1 MGVVIEK
8 MVSIKGLALLV
19 IVACAFTTQTAQAQ
33 REKPEDWDD
42 ALDGEWEA
50 PKEDEP
56 EAPPT
61 KEQYLSQDPDHW
73 ANNHETT
80 RLWEVIH
87 AGDMA
92 GLEELIKANPRM
104 IHACAED
111 GRGPLFWAYEYGQD
125 TIITLLEDAGVDQT
139 VTDRDGIMP
148 EQLRRDGGE
157 L

>member
-1 MGVVIEK
+1 MGVAIEK

-61 KEQYLSQDPDHW
+61 PPYEPPAKEQYLSQDPDHW
-73 ANNHETT
+73 ANNHYSGPMNTVRMQSSLCSRTPEWT
-80 RLWEVIH
+80 RLSQTGMVSCLNNSDAMVENCRAAQDL
-87 AGDMA
+87 AG
-92 GLEELIKANPRM
+92 
-104 IHACAED
+104 
-111 GRGPLFWAYEYGQD
+111 
-125 TIITLLEDAGVDQT
+125 
-139 VTDRDGIMP
+139 
-148 EQLRRDGGE
+148 
-157 L
+157 